1 VNPRRRVAR
10 DIENDIREHIEIET
24 RENMERGMP
33 PDEAR
38 RAAMRRFGNP
48 MRIAEE
54 TRAVWRPEW
63 IARLRQDA
71 RYAVRGLRRNPAF
84 AAASILTVALGIGM
98 STAVFSVV
106 SAALIK
112 PLPYP
117 NPDRL
122 VWVALNNRRFHFEAS
137 SAPDFSDW
145 RAQARSF
152 EEMTGYLDIDS
163 TVQDG
168 LESTKNAFIHITPE
182 FWRIAGAHAALGRLF
197 SDRDRGVLV
206 LTWKMFQQRFGG
218 DPRVIGRAVRIDGR
232 EETIIGVLPKDFRFV
247 LPTGSEMGMPGGIH
261 SEVEVFVPN
270 IITPQLRSRAD
281 GILVMYAVARLKPGV
296 SVERARAEIRD
307 IQTQVIHRDPSMRN
321 FYAASEPVV
330 TPLREKLVGASRRSL
345 LTLLAAAGFVV
356 LIAFA
361 NFGNLCVARATARRR
376 EIATR
381 IAIGAGRGRMIRQF
395 MLEGVM
401 LAGLGGIVGTG
412 FAYASDALLVSM
424 NAAAVPRLAE
434 AGIDWRVLLFGLGVS
449 MLAAV
454 LFGLLPLLSMSGT
467 PVYVALKDGGSN
479 SSSGSARLRLRR
491 GLVAGEMAIALVLL
505 TGAGLML
512 KSFARMYE
520 HPAGFEPQNI
530 GTMKVFLSGPA
541 YGTQEREVAY
551 ARRVLER
558 VSRIPGVEAAAV
570 TNGVGTGPAQVDGLT
585 FPSGQAPMVRE
596 RSASSGYAR
605 VVGLPLISGRWMKDG
620 EAAPVV
626 MVNESFARRVFAG
639 ADPIGRRL
647 HIGHGQNSIR
657 AEIVGVVGD
666 LKMMRLDADAEPEI
680 LIPYEHTPTPRRVG
694 IIFKTPASPRA
705 VIPEVRRAVARVDVT
720 QPPYEVMT
728 LQQALANSIAPR
740 RFDLLLL
747 GAFAASAV
755 LLALIGIYGVMS
767 YAVAQRTREIG
778 LRMAIGARPGE
789 ILSMMLKDAMVVAA
803 VGIVMGAVAAL
814 ALTRLMTAL
823 LYNVRPND
831 PTIFAA
837 VMIGLAGTCLV
848 ASWIPALR
856 AARVEPVQA
865 LRDE

>member
-1 VNPRRRVAR
+1 VKLRRRVAC

-24 RENMERGMP
+24 RENIGRGMA
-33 PDEAR
+33 PDEALR
-38 RAAMRRFGNP
+38 TAMRRFGNP
-48 MRIAEE
+48 VRIAEE

-63 IARLRQDA
+63 LTRVRQDA
-71 RYAVRGLRRNPAF
+71 SYAVRGLRRNPAF
-84 AAASILTVALGIGM
+84 AAASILTLALGIGM

-117 NPDRL
+117 HPDRL

-137 SAPDFSDW
+137 SAPDFADW
-145 RAQARSF
+145 RERARSF
-152 EEMTGYLDIDS
+152 EAMTGYLDIDS

-168 LESTKNAFIHITPE
+168 AESTKNAFIHITPE

-197 SDRDRGVLV
+197 AASDRAVVV

-218 DPRVIGRAVRIDGR
+218 NPGVVGRVVRIDGR
-232 EETIIGVLPKDFRFV
+232 EETIIGVLPKDFRF
-247 LPTGSEMGMPGGIH
+247 LMPIGSEMGMPGGIH
-261 SEVEVFVPN
+261 SEAEVFAPN
-270 IITPQLRSRAD
+270 IITPELRSRSN
-281 GILVMYAVARLKPGV
+281 GILVMYAVALLKPGV
-296 SVERARAEIRD
+296 SAAKAQAEIRD
-307 IQTQVIHRDPSMRN
+307 IQTRMIHEAPSMRN

-330 TPLREKLVGASRRSL
+330 VSLREKLVGASRRSL
-345 LTLLAAAGFVV
+345 LTLLAAAAFVV

-361 NFGNLCVARATARRR
+361 NFGNLCLARATARQR

-395 MLEGVM
+395 MVEGLM
-401 LAGLGGIVGTG
+401 LAGFGGVVGIG
-412 FAYASDALLVSM
+412 FAYASDALLVRMS
-424 NAAAVPRLAE
+424 AAAVPRLAE
-434 AGIDWRVLLFGLGVS
+434 AGIDWRVLLFALSVA
-449 MLAAV
+449 MLAGI
-454 LFGLLPLLSMSGT
+454 LFGLLPLVSLSGT
-467 PVYVALKDGGSN
+467 PVYIALKDGGNN
-479 SSSGSARLRLRR
+479 SPAGSARLRLRR
-491 GLVAGEMAIALVLL
+491 ALVAGEMAIALVLL

-520 HPAGFEPQNI
+520 RPAGFEPQNI

-541 YGTQEREVAY
+541 YGKPESEVSY
-551 ARRVLER
+551 ARRALET
-558 VSRIPGVEAAAV
+558 VSRSPGVEVAAV
-570 TNGVGTGPAQVDGLT
+570 TNAVGTGAAQVDGLT
-585 FPSGQAPMVRE
+585 FPPGQAPMVRE

-626 MVNESFARRVFAG
+626 MVNESFVRRVFAG

-647 HIGHGQNSIR
+647 RLRGIDGS

-666 LKMMRLDADAEPEI
+666 LKMLRLDADAEPEI
-680 LIPYEHTPTPRRVG
+680 LIPYEHTPTPRRVD

-705 VIPEVRRAVARVDVT
+705 VMSEVRRAVVRIDPT
-720 QPPYEVMT
+720 QPPYGVMT
-728 LQQALANSIAPR
+728 LEQALAGSIAPR

-778 LRMAIGARPGE
+778 LRMAVGARPGE

-803 VGIVMGAVAAL
+803 VGSVVGAAAAL
-814 ALTRLMTAL
+814 ALTRLMAAL

-831 PTIFAA
+831 PVIFAA
-837 VMIGLAGTCLV
+837 VMIGLAATCLF

-865 LRDE
+865 LRCE